1 MRNALPIHGAL
12 VGVPLSARSE
22 MTFVRTHVDP
32 TIAKA
37 SESTTISPPFGV
49 WECLQSSLSLREP
62 VLVFPVNDMLT
73 YAPLPGLTRTAMED
87 SSLPNVGMISCLQ
100 ASGGS
105 APTLWND
112 GAYDCSSA
120 TSQYLLRDVLLMKP
134 GSTVEDVFISLKR
147 LGALG
152 GEFVRA
158 EGASSIGEKSKLVPK
173 NEVIG
178 KANRILKIMTTK
190 RNNWQ
195 SKHVV
200 S

>member
-1 MRNALPIHGAL
+1 
-12 VGVPLSARSE
+12 
-22 MTFVRTHVDP
+22 
-32 TIAKA
+32 
-37 SESTTISPPFGV
+37 
-49 WECLQSSLSLREP
+49 
-62 VLVFPVNDMLT
+62 
-73 YAPLPGLTRTAMED
+73 MED
-87 SSLPNVGMISCLQ
+87 ATLPNVGMISCLQ
-100 ASGGS
+100 TSGGS

-112 GAYDCSSA
+112 GAYDSSSA

-178 KANRILKIMTTK
+178 KARQTAF
-190 RNNWQ
+190 
-195 SKHVV
+195 
-200 S
+200 

>member
-1 MRNALPIHGAL
+1 MVH
-12 VGVPLSARSE
+12 
-22 MTFVRTHVDP
+22 
-32 TIAKA
+32 
-37 SESTTISPPFGV
+37 TISPQVQPRNICC
-49 WECLQSSLSLREP
+49 E
-62 VLVFPVNDMLT
+62 
-73 YAPLPGLTRTAMED
+73 
-87 SSLPNVGMISCLQ
+87 I
-100 ASGGS
+100 
-105 APTLWND
+105 
-112 GAYDCSSA
+112 
-120 TSQYLLRDVLLMKP
+120 P

-200 S
+200 SK